1 MDRSA
6 KLEKELLRTKQELA
20 DMKVFYEDR
29 ILDLETQI

>member
-1 MDRSA
+1 MERSA
-6 KLEKELLRTKQELA
+6 KLEKELLRAKQELA